1 MPTKKISILLIAL
14 SVMTG
19 ALAIPPPRLPL
30 PEPTHEEPNILSEYE
45 RTVVTL
51 EMQKLTKEVGL
62 ARKEAAKDPTLDD
75 AKKALDEAR
84 ESKDVKQIRDAK
96 RKLSNMI
103 ETILY
108 QQEGMPVKIKRLL
121 EVGKLLEFDSKKQK
135 EIRRR
140 KGTAFQ

>member
-1 MPTKKISILLIAL
+1 MLTKTISILLVAL

-19 ALAIPPPRLPL
+19 ALAIPSPRLPL
-30 PEPTHEEPNILSEYE
+30 PTPAHVEPNILSDYE

-51 EMQKLTKEVGL
+51 EMQNLTREIGL
-62 ARKEAAKDPTLDD
+62 ARKKTAKDPSLDD
-75 AKKALDEAR
+75 AKKELEEAR
-84 ESKDVKQIRDAK
+84 ESKDAKQLLDAK
-96 RKLSNMI
+96 RKLNDMI

-108 QQEGMPVKIKRLL
+108 KQEDMPAKTKRLL
-121 EVGKLLEFDSKKQK
+121 EVGKLLEFDTQKQK